1 MTLRVRA
8 REWPWQHSQFL
19 QSFFIA
25 GLKDGVDDEYDSS
38 NGDHDDD
45 DDDNDDDLTK
55 SGQSRSGWSKV
66 TQSRRL
72 YFTPGDQRAFPHMR
86 KCALHRCP
94 HHYRYHIIDV
104 FIAFK
109 CCNKIMILIIF
120 LMGALPL
127 SVLFCMFC
135 WETAMKQKYLNWW
148 WRGWRGRGRGG

>member
-1 MTLRVRA
+1 MELN
-8 REWPWQHSQFL
+8 
-19 QSFFIA
+19 I
-25 GLKDGVDDEYDSS
+25 EYDSS
-38 NGDHDDD
+38 NGDDDDDDDDKDDDVD

-94 HHYRYHIIDV
+94 HHHPHHRIDV

-120 LMGALPL
+120 SWARFLYQFCFVC
-127 SVLFCMFC
+127 SVGKL
-135 WETAMKQKYLNWW
+135 
-148 WRGWRGRGRGG
+148 R

>member
-1 MTLRVRA
+1 MTYSQRVTLTA
-8 REWPWQHSQFL
+8 FAILAIFL
-19 QSFFIA
+19 IA
-25 GLKDGVDDEYDSS
+25 GLSDGVDDEYGSS
-38 NGDHDDD
+38 NGDDDDD
-45 DDDNDDDLTK
+45 DDDNDDDLRK

-86 KCALHRCP
+86 KCAPPRCP
-94 HHYRYHIIDV
+94 HQQHHHSIDV

-109 CCNKIMILIIF
+109 CCNKIIILIITC

-135 WETAMKQKYLNWW
+135 WETAMKQKYLN
-148 WRGWRGRGRGG
+148 R

>member
-1 MTLRVRA
+1 MCFSIAAAKMIFLGLRPGGWA
-8 REWPWQHSQFL
+8 
-19 QSFFIA
+19 
-25 GLKDGVDDEYDSS
+25 KYDSS
-38 NGDHDDD
+38 NGDHDDDDDDDDKDDDVD

-135 WETAMKQKYLNWW
+135 WETAMKEKYLN
-148 WRGWRGRGRGG
+148 R